1 MKANIYI
8 HIGLH
13 KTGTT
18 SIQATFF
25 KNRQKLLAH
34 GINYLPLG
42 ENHSVILYP
51 LFISAPHRYRP
62 NRLAG
67 IDTIEK
73 AAKKNAATE
82 RTLRRALQSNRCG
95 SIVIS
100 GEDLSQLPRQGLRRL
115 KDMLALH
122 AARFRVIVY
131 IRDPY
136 SAVTSMFQQ
145 RLRRGQTA
153 EEIIAVPP
161 RPHYPRIGA
170 AIEVFGR
177 ENVDIRKFDPARLVD
192 GDLIADFLAA
202 IDAAPALAREL
213 DVVRANVSLSH
224 EATCLLHEIN
234 KHFRE
239 GKRGMPHR
247 GRSADLPTW
256 LAAIPGQPF
265 RCPPELFVA
274 AQPLIDEDLRW
285 LRERLGEPV
294 FAERSLPTEVAAPSW
309 SKETLSAIA
318 LLLNDL
324 VRGVTPEEKAKRA
337 FFPRL
342 NAMLRRLTTTS

>member
-1 MKANIYI
+1 MQANIYI

-25 KNRQKLLAH
+25 KNRRKLLAH
-34 GINYLPLG
+34 GINYLPLS
-42 ENHSVILYP
+42 ENHSVTLYP
-51 LFISAPHRYRP
+51 LFIDAPHRYRP

-67 IDTIEK
+67 IDTVEK

-82 RTLRRALQSNRCG
+82 RALRHTLDSNTCG
-95 SIVIS
+95 SLVIS
-100 GEDLSQLPRQGLRRL
+100 GEDLSRLATEDLQRLRDRL
-115 KDMLALH
+115 APY

-136 SAVTSMFQQ
+136 STVTSIFQQ

-153 EEIIAVPP
+153 EQIIAAPP

-170 AIEVFGR
+170 ALELFGR
-177 ENVDIRKFDPARLVD
+177 ENVDIRRFDPARFIN

-202 IDAAPALAREL
+202 IEASPALAKDL
-213 DVVRANVSLSH
+213 DAVRANVSLSH
-224 EATCLLHEIN
+224 EATYLLNAIN
-234 KHFRE
+234 NHYRESKH
-239 GKRGMPHR
+239 GMPDR
-247 GRSADLPTW
+247 DRPVDLPKW

-265 RCPPELFVA
+265 RCPPEFLLA

-285 LRERLGEPV
+285 LREQLGEPM
-294 FAERSLPTEVAAPSW
+294 FPDRPIPSEVPPYW
-309 SKETLSAIA
+309 SEETLSAIA

-324 VRGVTPEEKAKRA
+324 ARGVTQEETAMRA
-337 FFPRL
+337 FFARL
-342 NAMLRRLTTTS
+342 KTMLRQ